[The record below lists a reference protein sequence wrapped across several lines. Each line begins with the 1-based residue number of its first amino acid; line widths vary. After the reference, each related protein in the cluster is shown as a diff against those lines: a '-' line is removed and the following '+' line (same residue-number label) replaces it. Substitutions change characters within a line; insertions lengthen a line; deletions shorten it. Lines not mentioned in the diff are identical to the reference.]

1 MTAPTITTAQYL
13 AALDALELDPR
24 TTQSAT
30 ISATVVSVA
39 RLATDDDG
47 NVIVELGLP
56 LVEFET
62 IQIEDGAE

>member
-1 MTAPTITTAQYL
+1 MTARTITPEHYL
-13 AALDALELDPR
+13 AALDALGLDSR

-39 RLATDDDG
+39 RLATDGDG